1 MARVS
6 TLISAFAILGTSQAI
21 RFLGRVNPATRELT
35 WPATGLSFSF
45 TGTSASVGV
54 TSISGTNSVELLIDG
69 STPIIIE
76 NVNGTSISTPS
87 LVRGQHTVQ
96 IRKRSETVYGTFALG
111 DVKIFRG
118 SLGAD
123 SVSRRR
129 IQIIGDSISVGYG
142 LDGTYPCTNSAFLE
156 NAPKTYGAL
165 TAKSLSAE
173 YDILAWSGI
182 GLIRNTIG
190 SSDPVLMPQLWTR
203 YGTNDADNSYMFPRA
218 ETPDIV
224 VINLGTNDFSYLGV
238 RDPVNATM
246 LTDSMIAF
254 AETIRSHY
262 PKAEL
267 FLTSSPMLSDTY
279 PTTQDAQH
287 TTHVNVLKAAAEK
300 LGSKAHVV
308 DFPAQG
314 SEVGCDY
321 HPNAAEHEKL
331 AAILT
336 SAIKEVMW

>member
-1 MARVS
+1 
-6 TLISAFAILGTSQAI
+6 
-21 RFLGRVNPATRELT
+21 
-35 WPATGLSFSF
+35 
-45 TGTSASVGV
+45 
-54 TSISGTNSVELLIDG
+54 
-69 STPIIIE
+69 
-76 NVNGTSISTPS
+76 
-87 LVRGQHTVQ
+87 VRGQHTVQ